1 MSQPVVGTS
10 QTFNSQ
16 YSRLHR
22 LSVRLPHRGRTLA
35 VAVVVALLVACVLAI
50 AGWVTSED
58 STAIQSLESVTST
71 PDHTSF
77 GERHIGPGVNA
88 STHHLT

>member
-1 MSQPVVGTS
+1 MKQPVVGTS

-16 YSRLHR
+16 HSRLNR

-50 AGWVTSED
+50 AGWVTSEE
-58 STAIQSLESVTST
+58 STATQSLESVTST
-71 PDHTSF
+71 PDYT
-77 GERHIGPGVNA
+77 GLDGRDLGPGVNA
-88 STHHLT
+88 STHRLT